1 MQNKYTSNTTNGR
14 NGRIN
19 TKTSYITL
27 FIYSNGTTL
36 QSSWSV
42 SIKHEE
48 MAGKITKFPAFS
60 SQVRVHYS
68 TIFETKKGKRG
79 REKLYSNHSV
89 RIMACTWIP
98 ASM

>member
-1 MQNKYTSNTTNGR
+1 MEQ
-14 NGRIN
+14 
-19 TKTSYITL
+19 L
-27 FIYSNGTTL
+27 YSPHGV
-36 QSSWSV
+36 V

-60 SQVRVHYS
+60 SQLRVHYS